1 MGKAPA
7 LVVFVAATVLVVG
20 AALTVAAS
28 ATVVGNLLKNVA
40 AATAAATG
48 SWAHLWRVPLF

>member
-7 LVVFVAATVLVVG
+7 LVVVVAATVLVVG

-40 AATAAATG
+40 AATG